1 MYVVVE
7 LMCMVSCHKHDMH
20 TCIHIY
26 IYIYCFC
33 LASFPRQRS
42 VNQLLQRSRLGA
54 DTGFADTS
62 SEFPKD
68 SATRQAQPHQGKMWM
83 PQARHKGIKQMNRPR
98 KVAGA
103 AFGDK
108 ISS

>member
-26 IYIYCFC
+26 IDCFC

-42 VNQLLQRSRLGA
+42 VNQLLQKSRLAA
-54 DTGFADTS
+54 DTGFANTL
-62 SEFPKD
+62 SELPKD
-68 SATRQAQPHQGKMWM
+68 SATRQAQPHKGKMRM
-83 PQARHKGIKQMNRPR
+83 PQAKHKGIKGNQSR
-98 KVAGA
+98 
-103 AFGDK
+103 
-108 ISS
+108 